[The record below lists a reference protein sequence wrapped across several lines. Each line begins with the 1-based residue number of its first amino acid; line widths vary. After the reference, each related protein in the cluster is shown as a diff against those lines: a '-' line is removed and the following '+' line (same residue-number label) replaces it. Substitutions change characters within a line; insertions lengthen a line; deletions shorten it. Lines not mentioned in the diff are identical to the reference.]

1 MRKREKP
8 SGQSSKRKNRKEG
21 IMEPKGG
28 EWVQTET
35 CLREAFGV
43 IAGVG
48 GGSHW

>member
-8 SGQSSKRKNRKEG
+8 SSQSSKRKNRKEG

-48 GGSHW
+48 GSHW